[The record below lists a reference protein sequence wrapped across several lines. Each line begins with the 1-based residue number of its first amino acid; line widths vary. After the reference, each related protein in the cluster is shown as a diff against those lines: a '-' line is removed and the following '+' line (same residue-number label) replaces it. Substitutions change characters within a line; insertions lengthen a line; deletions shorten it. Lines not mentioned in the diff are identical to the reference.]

1 MVRDLAAGAAP
12 PLRQT
17 GQSMHRS
24 GWSAMAHGVFWR
36 HGTLDLARRRDPVRE
51 ECLRIGRP
59 PGTSLD
65 DVESK
70 RSENLGLRKS

>member
-1 MVRDLAAGAAP
+1 
-12 PLRQT
+12 
-17 GQSMHRS
+17 
-24 GWSAMAHGVFWR
+24 MAHEVFWR

-51 ECLRIGRP
+51 ECPRIGRP